1 MARKPTFSIV
11 IPTHNYGHF
20 LTTAIDSVLHQGRT
34 DIEILVIDDASSDAT
49 ESIARAYGEQ
59 ITYVKMDKNVG
70 PALAWSE
77 GLKRATGLYV
87 CKLDADDW
95 QLPGFMDA
103 VEAGF
108 NQAAE
113 IGVVMTSVFIYTEG
127 GEHAKVE
134 KLIDDQQLLL
144 SSGPLRK
151 RLLREFFMRM
161 PGVAVRRSILSRHA
175 PPMPELSIGHDWE
188 YFLRVFQGHK
198 GLLMGQPLAVYRLHG
213 ASVTRTA
220 VHAKRV
226 AEDFN
231 LWLRQSRAP
240 SSANYMSRTDRAI
253 LADAM
258 ATIYLRIVGFPQPQI
273 LFSRSTL
280 QQFLAAYRLAASERL
295 SGTFRLTWFLLL
307 KLGAK
312 IFHFLV
318 RRPPPKE
325 LAQSSDLLPDRD
337 LREPGRLDKP

>member
-113 IGVVMTSVFIYTEG
+113 IGVVMTSVFNYTEG

-134 KLIDDQQLLL
+134 KLI
-144 SSGPLRK
+144 GP
-151 RLLREFFMRM
+151 
-161 PGVAVRRSILSRHA
+161 
-175 PPMPELSIGHDWE
+175 DWE